1 MRRVLA
7 ALCVAGS
14 LCFGGSAMAA
24 APDPALWRALDPENT
39 LYIETDRG
47 MVVVELVP
55 EIAPVH
61 VERIKNLARRG
72 FYDGLRFFRV
82 IDGFMAQ
89 TGDPQN
95 SGVGSSDQPNL
106 GPEFEFRRGAGSAF
120 VRADGMAD
128 STGKVLGFVR
138 SVPVESQPDAVI
150 ELTKSRTALAWGTHC
165 PGVASM
171 ARANAP
177 NSANS
182 QFFLMRG
189 AKTDL
194 DQRYTIWGRVV
205 WGQEAVNQ
213 IRTGEPPP
221 RPDAMRRVRIAADL
235 PVQQQAPLFVPRID
249 GPVFASMIAGQREVL
264 GDGFSLC
271 ALDITAHISPDS
283 PLTGADWWS
292 AVPKTP

>member
-1 MRRVLA
+1 MMRGLA
-7 ALCVAGS
+7 ALLVAAVWS
-14 LCFGGSAMAA
+14 FGGVAAGA
-24 APDPALWRALDPENT
+24 APNPAAWRALDPENT

-47 MVVVELVP
+47 MVVVELAP
-55 EIAPVH
+55 ELAPAH
-61 VERIKNLARRG
+61 VERIKTLVRRG

-106 GPEFEFRRGAGSAF
+106 GPEFEFRRGADGPF
-120 VRADGMAD
+120 IRAEGMVD

-150 ELTKSRTALAWGTHC
+150 ELTRSRTAAAWGTHC

-171 ARANAP
+171 ARATAL

-189 AKTDL
+189 AKSDL
-194 DQRYTIWGRVV
+194 DHRYSIWGRVV

-213 IRTGEPPP
+213 LRAGEPPP
-221 RPDAMRRVRIAADL
+221 RPDAMRKVRIAADL
-235 PVQQQAPLFVPRID
+235 PPQQQAPLYLPRID
-249 GPVFASMIAGQREVL
+249 GPVFADMIAAQRAEL

-271 ALDITAHISPDS
+271 ALELTARISPDT
-283 PLTGADWWS
+283 PLTGAEWWS